1 MNLIDKKLCEKI
13 KPNREKNKRYHELTK
28 LLDDYVSGI
37 SELKLTN
44 IFREIHGHF
53 AAGEMSFEHF
63 EEINNRI
70 YDIKNN
76 EIQNMPIVKTIK
88 EDIESAIKEN
98 TDNTLSL
105 INIISLTL
113 DKYTT
118 LEIAEFYK
126 NIYETDLRY
135 FLEQRIERMFCSSN

>member
-1 MNLIDKKLCEKI
+1 MAIIVILCGAPHLYKKDMN
-13 KPNREKNKRYHELTK
+13 N
-28 LLDDYVSGI
+28 SG
-37 SELKLTN
+37 
-44 IFREIHGHF
+44 
-53 AAGEMSFEHF
+53 
-63 EEINNRI
+63 
-70 YDIKNN
+70 DIKNN